1 MYGGDSVYIPMY
13 NSVTI
18 VDRNSNIVK
27 EYNGRNIDDLRVRYG
42 ISDKQLKKYFDKWGK
57 TYKKFILLRN
67 YTSLLKYIID
77 VYIKNWY
84 L

>member
-18 VDRNSNIVK
+18 VDGNSNIVK

-42 ISDKQLKKYFDKWGK
+42 ISDKQLKNILINEGK
-57 TYKKFILLRN
+57 F
-67 YTSLLKYIID
+67 
-77 VYIKNWY
+77 IKNWY
-84 L
+84 Y

>member
-13 NSVTI
+13 NSFTI

-42 ISDKQLKKYFDKWGK
+42 ISDKQLKNILINEG
-57 TYKKFILLRN
+57 KFI
-67 YTSLLKYIID
+67 
-77 VYIKNWY
+77 KN
-84 L
+84 

>member
-13 NSVTI
+13 NSFTI

-42 ISDKQLKKYFDKWGK
+42 ISDKQLKNILINEGK
-57 TYKKFILLRN
+57 F
-67 YTSLLKYIID
+67 
-77 VYIKNWY
+77 IKNWY

>member
-13 NSVTI
+13 NSFTI

-42 ISDKQLKKYFDKWGK
+42 ISDKQLKNILINEGK
-57 TYKKFILLRN
+57 F
-67 YTSLLKYIID
+67 
-77 VYIKNWY
+77 IKNWY
-84 L
+84 Y